1 MRRVSVLL
9 SSAGRRVELLRGF
22 RAALDTLGVDGRVL
36 AADRSWYSS
45 AVHSADSHY
54 QVPSCDAPDYVP
66 RLFELC
72 GAQNVDL
79 VVPTIDPELPV
90 LAAAR
95 DDLAAIGTT
104 VAVSSPEVVAIAAD
118 KRTTHDWLT
127 AHGFPTVHQTTVA
140 EVEADPTSWPFPLL
154 VKPRLGSA
162 GRGVAVVRDP
172 VELQVAA
179 RDGDVVVESLA
190 AGTEH
195 TIDALVDR
203 TGRCVCAVPRRRI
216 EVRAGEVAK
225 AVTVR
230 SPTLERL
237 AVDVCE
243 ALPGAYGAI
252 TIQAFVGNQPDDIA
266 IIELNARF
274 GGGFPLA
281 REAGADYPRWLLEEV
296 IGLPS
301 TARSDGW
308 EPGLVMLR
316 YDAAVFVREGEGV
329 GA

>member
-1 MRRVSVLL
+1 MKKLSVLI

-22 RAALDTLGVDGRVL
+22 RAALDALGVDGRVL

-45 AVHSADSHY
+45 AVHSADAHY
-54 QVPSCDAPDYVP
+54 RVPACDAPDFVP
-66 RLFELC
+66 RMLELC
-72 GAQNVDL
+72 ATQGVDL

-90 LAAAR
+90 LAGVR
-95 DDLAAIGTT
+95 DDFAAIGTT
-104 VAVSSPEVVAIAAD
+104 VSISSPEVVAIAAD
-118 KRTTHDWLT
+118 KRITHDWLAT
-127 AHGFPTVHQTTVA
+127 HGFPTVRQSTVA
-140 EVEADPTSWPFPLL
+140 EVEGDPTAWPFPLL

-162 GRGVAVVRDP
+162 GHGVAVVRDP

-179 RDGDVVVESLA
+179 RDGDVVVETLA
-190 AGTEH
+190 MGAEH
-195 TIDALVDR
+195 TVDALVDR
-203 TGRCVCAVPRRRI
+203 SGRCVCAVPRQRI

-230 SPTLERL
+230 APTLERL
-237 AVDVCE
+237 AVDVCDT
-243 ALPGAYGAI
+243 LPGAYGAI
-252 TIQAFVGNQPDDIA
+252 TIQAFVGERPDDIA

-274 GGGFPLA
+274 GGGFPLS
-281 REAGADYPRWLLEEV
+281 REAGAYYPRWLLEEL

-316 YDAAVFVREGEGV
+316 YDAAVFVREGEDA

>member
-1 MRRVSVLL
+1 MKDVCVLL

-22 RAALDTLGVDGRVL
+22 RAALDALGVDGRVL

-45 AVHSADSHY
+45 AVHSADAHY
-54 QVPSCDAPDYVP
+54 EVPSCDAPDFIP
-66 RLFELC
+66 RMLDLC
-72 GAQNVDL
+72 SAQEVDL

-95 DDLAAIGTT
+95 DEFATIGTT
-104 VAVSSPEVVAIAAD
+104 VSVSTPEVVAIAAD
-118 KRTTHDWLT
+118 KRATHDWLT
-127 AHGFPTVHQTTVA
+127 AHGFPTVHQTTA
-140 EVEADPTSWPFPLL
+140 SDVEADPTAWPFPLL
-154 VKPRLGSA
+154 VKPRRGSA

-179 RDGDVVVESLA
+179 RDGDVVVETLA
-190 AGTEH
+190 VGTEH

-203 TGRCVCAVPRRRI
+203 SGRCVCAVPRRRI

-230 SPTLERL
+230 SPTLEHL
-237 AVDVCE
+237 ARDVSE
-243 ALPGAYGAI
+243 GLPGAYGAI
-252 TIQAFVGNQPDDIA
+252 TIQAFLGERPDDVA

-274 GGGFPLA
+274 GGGFPLS
-281 REAGADYPRWLLEEV
+281 REAGADFPRWLLEEV

-329 GA
+329 GG